1 MQELIKN
8 TLSWIQDLGL
18 GGGIVFILIYTLAT
32 ILFIP
37 GSLLTLGAG
46 AIFDV
51 VLGSIYVFIG
61 AVLGSTGSFLI
72 GRYLARDWVARK
84 IDNNPKFKAID
95 RAVARSG
102 FRIVLL
108 TRLSP
113 VFPFNLLNYAFGIA
127 RVNLRDYVLGSAG
140 MIPGTVM
147 YVYLGS
153 LVGSVAKI
161 GLEDATK
168 SPEGQRIQWIIRIVG
183 LMATITVTLYVTKIA
198 RKALEESTNIG
209 V

>member
-1 MQELIKN
+1 MQELIQN
-8 TLSWIQDLGL
+8 TLSWIQGL
-18 GGGIVFILIYTLAT
+18 GIAGGVVFIIIYSLAT
-32 ILFIP
+32 VLFIP

-46 AIFDV
+46 AIFDI
-51 VLGSIYVFIG
+51 LFGSIYVFIG
-61 AVLGSTGSFLI
+61 AVLGATSAFLI
-72 GRYLARDWVARK
+72 GRYLARDWVAKK
-84 IDNNPKFKAID
+84 IENNQKFKAID

-113 VFPFNLLNYAFGIA
+113 VFPFNLLNYALGITQ
-127 RVNLRDYVLGSAG
+127 VNLKDYILGSIG

-161 GLEDATK
+161 GLEDTTK
-168 SPEGQRIQWIIRIVG
+168 NPQVEQIQWAIRIIG
-183 LMATITVTLYVTKIA
+183 LIATIAVTLYVTKIA
-198 RKALEESTNIG
+198 KKALEEST
-209 V
+209 

>member
-1 MQELIKN
+1 MHELIQN
-8 TLSWIQDLGL
+8 TLSWIQGL
-18 GGGIVFILIYTLAT
+18 GIAGGVVFIIIYSLAT
-32 ILFIP
+32 VLFIP

-51 VLGSIYVFIG
+51 LLGSIYVFIG
-61 AVLGSTGSFLI
+61 AVLGATGAFLI
-72 GRYLARDWVARK
+72 GRYLARDWVAKK
-84 IDNNPKFKAID
+84 IENNQKFKAID

-113 VFPFNLLNYAFGIA
+113 VFPFNLLNYALGITQ
-127 RVNLRDYVLGSAG
+127 VNLKDYVLGSVG

-168 SPEGQRIQWIIRIVG
+168 NPQAEQIQWAIRIIG
-183 LMATITVTLYVTKIA
+183 LIATVAVTLYVTKIA
-198 RKALEESTNIG
+198 KKALEEST
-209 V
+209 